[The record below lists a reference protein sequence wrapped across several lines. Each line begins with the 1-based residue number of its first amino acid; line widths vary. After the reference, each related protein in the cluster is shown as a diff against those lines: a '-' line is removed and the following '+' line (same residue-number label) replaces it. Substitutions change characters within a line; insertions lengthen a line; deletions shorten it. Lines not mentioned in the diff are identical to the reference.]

1 MGLPLQLLSELLL
14 DDSEVML
21 PRDRESPDGDVDMYD
36 AALSDPDPGT
46 ALARLR
52 GHRFVAGALRS
63 WTDSEQVAH
72 VALHRFGTSRDAD
85 LAAAEQAHGLIAGA
99 ARPFAVDL
107 GPPVSFGASIADP
120 HALEVP
126 FIAHVVVRPIGTTMM
141 LVLLGGGRTRPSDA
155 VRLAVAQSRR
165 LMVDSFGD

>member
-1 MGLPLQLLSELLL
+1 MGLPLQPLSELLV
-14 DDSEVML
+14 DDREVML
-21 PRDRESPDGDVDMYD
+21 PRDRQSPDGDVDMYE
-36 AALSDPDPGT
+36 AALSDADPAT

-63 WTDSEQVAH
+63 WTDGEQVAH
-72 VALHRFGTSRDAD
+72 VTLHRFGTPRDAD

-99 ARPFAVDL
+99 ATPFVVDL
-107 GPPVSFGASIADP
+107 GLPVSFGASIADP

-141 LVLLGGGRTRPSDA
+141 LVLFGGGKTRPADA

-165 LMVDSFGD
+165 LMGAAWGD

>member
-1 MGLPLQLLSELLL
+1 MGLPLQPLSDLLV
-14 DDSEVML
+14 DDSDVVL

-63 WTDSEQVAH
+63 WTDGEQVAH
-72 VALHRFGTSRDAD
+72 VALHRFGTPRDAD

-99 ARPFAVDL
+99 ATPFAVDL
-107 GPPVSFGASIADP
+107 GTPVSFGASIADP

-126 FIAHVVVRPIGTTMM
+126 FIAHVVIRRIGTTMM
-141 LVLLGGGRTRPSDA
+141 LVLFGGGKTRPSDA

-165 LMVDSFGD
+165 LMVVELGE